1 MTMSKPLNA
10 CTANGPLYRQKAPHS
25 QAGAASLSYNV
36 FTTQSPRMEVQKAL
50 NPRNGHYDA
59 YLVAEALQNGP
70 VADSTT
76 STHLLI
82 VDTS

>member
-1 MTMSKPLNA
+1 
-10 CTANGPLYRQKAPHS
+10 
-25 QAGAASLSYNV
+25 
-36 FTTQSPRMEVQKAL
+36 MEHQKAL

-59 YLVAEALQNGP
+59 SLVAEALQNGP
-70 VADSTT
+70 VAESTT